1 MWKHKYGWLGS
12 LEFVGSTENIC
23 ELNLI
28 LLKNLESCSEVMA
41 KAKKRDCYYMNLI
54 QSMYTLHKF
63 PVHN

>member
-28 LLKNLESCSEVMA
+28 LLTNLASCSEVMA
-41 KAKKRDCYYMNLI
+41 KAKKERLLLNEFDTIN
-54 QSMYTLHKF
+54 
-63 PVHN
+63 VHPSQVSSP

>member
-28 LLKNLESCSEVMA
+28 LLKKTWKVALKSWQRQ
-41 KAKKRDCYYMNLI
+41 KRETVI
-54 QSMYTLHKF
+54 K
-63 PVHN
+63 